1 MKQAS
6 YAPPERA
13 TFVPGRMW
21 DVLALAAGVGTFI
34 AVFAFPWLSGR
45 NGIYNAPTLLL
56 GQFDDRRVDYALIFL
71 PFVVALIATVASLA
85 SLLSAKDSRHWKV
98 FYFASGLVGLFYFF
112 NFFINKGNS
121 IIEAP
126 EIAHAGFW
134 LFLVTSIALTLIGL
148 VPRNFSTDHAPTRL
162 DKVMSSSRFWG
173 LMYVLPML
181 VLMLTFTIY
190 PIIDSFRISLYN
202 YKGFG
207 DPTQFVGFRHFVTIA
222 NDERFWNAFK
232 NTVLYTVILVP
243 VQLTLALLLAVILDG
258 PRMRLRTFY
267 KTIYFM
273 PVVTSI
279 AIVAIVMRLM
289 FQSGGTA
296 ITSLFVPWLL
306 DKPINPIGDPR
317 TSLLSVTAFG
327 IWYSF
332 GINLVYFLAA
342 LQTVPRELYD
352 AAAVDGAN
360 WFQRVRHIT
369 LPGIRSISV
378 IILFFAILGSLRVFE
393 QSFVMTGGGPFFS
406 SEVVSGYI
414 YAYAFGSSGLGGT
427 SVTPNVGYA
436 SAAAILMSFI
446 VLGVTVVQLLVNRLA
461 LRGRA

>member
-13 TFVPGRMW
+13 TFAPGRMW
-21 DVLALAAGVGTFI
+21 DVVALAAGVGTFI

-45 NGIYNAPTLLL
+45 NGIYNATTLLL

-134 LFLVTSIALTLIGL
+134 IFLVTSIALTLIGL

-162 DKVMSSSRFWG
+162 DRVMSSSRFWG

-258 PRMRLRTFY
+258 PRM
-267 KTIYFM
+267 IYFM